1 MRFLLIIVSRVLL
14 FLSALWLIRGLLR
27 AISRSANRPQEVRK
41 KLRKDPVCGTYVAE
55 DISLKTRIG
64 REVFHFCSSHCQQ
77 EYLSL
82 QK

>member
-1 MRFLLIIVSRVLL
+1 MQVLLIILGRVLL
-14 FLSALWLIRGLLR
+14 ILSVLWLIRGLLR
-27 AISRSANRPQEVRK
+27 TISRSANKPHEVRK

-64 REVFHFCSSHCQQ
+64 QEVFHFCSSHCQQ

>member
-1 MRFLLIIVSRVLL
+1 MRFLLIILSRVLL
-14 FLSALWLIRGLLR
+14 FFLALWLIRGFLR
-27 AISRSANRPQEVRK
+27 AFGRRPSRPQEVRTH
-41 KLRKDPVCGTYVAE
+41 LRKDPVCGTYVAE

-64 REVFHFCSSHCQQ
+64 REVFHFCSLHCQQ